1 MTNLLTA
8 LLDPYNRRARFQPV
22 VLSLL
27 PVLVSAVLLIPE
39 FKAVW
44 TDAAWLLICG
54 GGPAFLTQLGR
65 SRGKAL
71 EPILYRLWGGKPSV
85 AMLRHRDT
93 RLAASTKARYRD
105 FLERTVP
112 ELRLASPEDEKLF
125 PERADDGY
133 EGATS
138 WLLSQ
143 TRDHEKFSLLFQE
156 NINYGFRR
164 NIWGLRRWAFASGPA
179 AIAMVLGFKSD
190 AWAGGV
196 VATLWAID
204 VAGWICAAVAITH
217 MLIFAVLIRRDWV
230 RIAADAY
237 ALQLLASCDLFESRT
252 QP

>member
-1 MTNLLTA
+1 
-8 LLDPYNRRARFQPV
+8 
-22 VLSLL
+22 
-27 PVLVSAVLLIPE
+27 
-39 FKAVW
+39 
-44 TDAAWLLICG
+44 
-54 GGPAFLTQLGR
+54 
-65 SRGKAL
+65 
-71 EPILYRLWGGKPSV
+71 
-85 AMLRHRDT
+85 MLRHRDT